1 MFFLVWRKFV
11 VKMCV
16 HGMKIIVFQ
25 KEKPLPVMA
34 MADNCQEI
42 E

>member
-1 MFFLVWRKFV
+1 MFFLVWRKLV
-11 VKMCV
+11 VKMCI

-25 KEKPLPVMA
+25 KENPSLVMV
-34 MADNCQEI
+34 MADNDQEI